1 MRICANLKKYWY
13 HVAYDEHSG
22 IFISFC
28 FNYNWIVMLLVT
40 CIVHIIDIFLPQQI
54 SGTWLLY
61 WPCTW
66 SIALASAPGTLPS
79 LWLLALFGAG
89 AFFMR
94 GAGCII
100 NDMWDKDIDRKV
112 ERTKLRPMASGELSQ
127 FQGLVCLAGMLSVS
141 LGILVQ
147 LNWYR

>member
-1 MRICANLKKYWY
+1 MSILWYINLILFQN
-13 HVAYDEHSG
+13 SG
-22 IFISFC
+22 IIL
-28 FNYNWIVMLLVT
+28 MLLVT
-40 CIVHIIDIFLPQQI
+40 YVVPIDIFFPQQI